1 MSTKFPVL
9 RYVHSGKKKRIVLI
23 ALLLTSRVEPVQFPK
38 VYQCS
43 KYTKAEGVVH
53 CGCTV
58 QLGWREEK
66 EFKFPILLYHI

>member
-1 MSTKFPVL
+1 MMSSNDYFLFL
-9 RYVHSGKKKRIVLI
+9 RKYRENFLFTEISHPMVRTFWKEEKDVLI
-23 ALLLTSRVEPVQFPK
+23 ALLLTSRVVPVQAPK

-58 QLGWREEK
+58 
-66 EFKFPILLYHI
+66 